1 MLSAKTIRVSYF
13 ALFREQSGRANESC
27 STEAATLSELYD
39 ELKLKY
45 GFSMQQQ
52 NLRVA
57 KNAEFCPW
65 ESSLSNGDEVAF
77 IPPVAGG

>member
-1 MLSAKTIRVSYF
+1 MLTAKTIRVNYF
-13 ALFREQSGRANESC
+13 ALFREQSGCANESC

-39 ELKLKY
+39 ELRIKY
-45 GFSMQQQ
+45 GFSMPQQ

-57 KNAEFCPW
+57 KNAEFCTW
-65 ESSLSNGDEVAF
+65 DAVLSNGDEIAF